1 MARKKIT
8 TNPDVQLDPTTSLD
22 VTISAQDY
30 VSDAYFKFGQYVNT
44 QRQLPYLEDGLK
56 PVYRRVI
63 YSCMKLGSNKLLK
76 TVKIAG
82 DVCSSTHPHG
92 NASVEGVISALV
104 RTGILDGQGNHGTT
118 LINGMVLPPAA
129 SRYTEAKISAKYLD
143 IFSRVSKMI
152 PMVESPMGD
161 LEPAYIGSPL
171 PLGLVFSSMGLG
183 LGVNTRIPSFSA
195 VSMFEAYKKNDPN
208 LLKCN
213 YNLDIDYA
221 ESELNKLWTTGKGKV
236 VYKYKVT
243 RATSSDGAQGVL
255 IEGDTELFTPNLS
268 WFYAQQDQ
276 ERLFVREE
284 TDKNCKTPRLFIGRN
299 HNVKAIS
306 IDDIEEQA
314 LKACKNGKVYI
325 LNVTDGTDA
334 YRIPLKE
341 WINYSY
347 TNYLNLVDKKN
358 KEEIASTEYEIKVN
372 DAIPSVAD
380 YIINK
385 NPKADNKE
393 ISEKLS
399 LDPEVVSSILQKP
412 ISYIRKTKEASD
424 RSKALS
430 SKLKEL
436 KSFDK
441 VKFTDEVIMKL

>member
-1 MARKKIT
+1 MAKKKTLGI
-8 TNPDVQLDPTTSLD
+8 NPDVKLDPVTSLSD

-44 QRQLPYLEDGLK
+44 QRQLPYLADGLK

-63 YSCMKLGSNKLLK
+63 HSCMKLGASKFLK
-76 TVKIAG
+76 TAKIAS
-82 DVCSSTHPHG
+82 DVIASTHPHG
-92 NASVEGVISALV
+92 LASVEGVVSALV
-104 RTGILDGQGNHGTT
+104 RTGILEGQGNHGAS

-129 SRYTEAKISAKYLD
+129 SRYTEAKISQKYLD
-143 IFSRVSKMI
+143 IFNKVSKMI

-161 LEPAYIGSPL
+161 LEPTFIGTPL
-171 PLGLVFSSMGLG
+171 PLGLVFSLMGLG
-183 LGVNTRIPSFSA
+183 LGVNTRVPSFSA
-195 VSMFEAYKKNDPN
+195 VSMFDAYKNNNPN

-221 ESELNKLWTTGKGKV
+221 ESELDKLWTTGKGKV

-243 RATSSDGAQGVL
+243 RATSVDGAQGVL

-284 TDKNCKTPRLFIGRN
+284 TDKNGPKLFIGRN

-314 LKACKNGKVYI
+314 IKACKSGKVYL

-334 YRIPLKE
+334 YRIPLRD
-341 WINYSY
+341 WIDYSY
-347 TNYLNLVDKKN
+347 NNYLNLVDKKN
-358 KEEIASTEYEIKVN
+358 KDEIAATEYEIKVN

-399 LDPEVVSSILQKP
+399 LDPGIVSSILQKP